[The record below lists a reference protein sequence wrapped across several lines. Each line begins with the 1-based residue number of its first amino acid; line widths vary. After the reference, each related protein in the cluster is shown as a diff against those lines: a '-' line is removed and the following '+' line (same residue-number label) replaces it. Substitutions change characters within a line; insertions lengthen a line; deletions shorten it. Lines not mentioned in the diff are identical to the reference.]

1 MQLKNQTSSIRELYE
16 YILDRCFE
24 NNERLII
31 EAFLIKHNL
40 TNNVEEIINQ
50 IEVLIKSASTDKR
63 INIEAIKTIAYK
75 ILKQFN
81 TSIKSIHEEGE
92 KKIIKSHLSK
102 LARCILVEVQQ
113 KAPSYAEKIKE
124 AISHGMRQA
133 VLVEQYDMEDFENYL
148 QLDYLDI
155 SQSKVSIV
163 SIPVNGEYLIWDHK
177 KANLKNL
184 IHLLKND
191 YDCLK
196 SQNDFAALFNNPDNT
211 TKIKW
216 NRSKTDFLILLFSF
230 LYERKYVE
238 IKRGKGLW
246 KVIKCRFVDFD
257 KNSFDFDFTKRL
269 HKLNIGLT
277 MKGNMEKDLE
287 AIEKEIKIK

>member
-1 MQLKNQTSSIRELYE
+1 MQVKNQTLSIRQLYE

-40 TNNVEEIINQ
+40 TTNIEEIIEQ
-50 IEVLIKSASTDKR
+50 IELLIKKASTDKS

-81 TSIKSIHEEGE
+81 TSIKSIHEEDE

-113 KAPSYAEKIKE
+113 KAPGYAEKIKE
-124 AISHGMRQA
+124 AIRNGMRQA

-148 QLDYLDI
+148 RLDYLDI
-155 SQSKVSIV
+155 SQSKVSVV
-163 SIPVNGEYLIWDHK
+163 SIQENGEYLNWNEK

-196 SQNDFAALFNNPDNT
+196 SQNDFAALFNSPDNT

-216 NRSKTDFLILLFSF
+216 NRNKTDFLILLFSL
-230 LYERKYVE
+230 LYERKYIE

-246 KVIKCRFVDFD
+246 KVVKCRFVDFD

-269 HKLNIGLT
+269 HKLNAGSPT
-277 MKGNMEKDLE
+277 KANMEKDLE
-287 AIEKEIKIK
+287 AIEKEIKIR